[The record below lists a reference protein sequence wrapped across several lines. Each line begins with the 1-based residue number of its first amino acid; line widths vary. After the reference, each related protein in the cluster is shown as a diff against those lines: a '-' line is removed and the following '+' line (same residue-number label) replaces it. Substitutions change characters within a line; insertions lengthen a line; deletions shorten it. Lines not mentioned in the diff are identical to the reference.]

1 MSDILAGLTRR
12 LQNVVQVMR
21 TTVAPIDSGPVQTVQ
36 AKSNSAQTRDNI
48 PVTYHYGFS
57 AHIPVGSDIIVLN
70 VSGDGTKGMVISS
83 AHQGSRPKNLTDGQV
98 MLYDL
103 TGSSVLMDG
112 KGGVVLTASGG
123 TVTING
129 KLVVTEDAT
138 IGGITF
144 LAHEHSNGNDGNAT
158 GAPIAGT

>member
-1 MSDILAGLTRR
+1 MTDVLRTLARR

-21 TTVAPIDSGPVQTVQ
+21 TTVAPIDSGSIQTVQ
-36 AKSNSAQTRDNI
+36 AKSISAQTRDAI

-57 AHIPVGSDIIVLN
+57 AHIPVGTDVIVLN
-70 VSGDGTKGMVISS
+70 VSGDGTKGMVIST
-83 AHQGSRPKNLTDGQV
+83 AHQPSRPKGLTDGQV

-112 KGGVVLTASGG
+112 KGGISLTASGG
-123 TVTING
+123 TVTVNG
-129 KLVVTEDAT
+129 KLVVTQDAT

-144 LAHEHSNGNDGNAT
+144 LEHEHSDGNDGNPT
-158 GAPIAGT
+158 GAPISGS